1 MSKYFKNKQPKIGS
15 WITLPNSS
23 IAEIMA
29 KSGFDWLAIDLEH
42 SAINIS
48 QAEELIRVIDLCGI
62 RPLVRLTSND
72 CNLIKRVMDSGSH
85 GIIVP
90 MINTLEELESAYEAL
105 RYPPAGSRG
114 VGIARAQGYG
124 EGFSRYQKW
133 QKTEPLLI
141 AQIEHIDAVNNL
153 EEIFSFENLDA
164 FIIGPYDLS
173 SSLGVPGQFDHP
185 KFIESI
191 SRIHEISTEKEIPKG
206 IHIIEP
212 DLNEA
217 ELRIKEGYKMIAYS
231 LDIRMLDNHCR
242 SLFKEIKKI
251 SK

>member
-1 MSKYFKNKQPKIGS
+1 MNRYFKEKTPKIGS

-72 CNLIKRVMDSGSH
+72 SNLIKRVMDSGSH

-90 MINTLEELESAYEAL
+90 MINTLKELKSAYESL

-124 EGFSRYQKW
+124 EDFDKYQNW
-133 QKTEPLLI
+133 QKSEPLLI

-153 EEIFSFENLDA
+153 EEIFSFEYLDA

-185 KFIESI
+185 KFIESV
-191 SRIHEISTEKEIPKG
+191 SHIHAISTQKDIPKG

-212 DLNEA
+212 DFREA
-217 ELRIKEGYKMIAYS
+217 ELRMKEGYKMIAYS
-231 LDIRMLDNHCR
+231 LDIRMLDDHCR
-242 SLFKEIKKI
+242 SLFTNIKKNN
-251 SK
+251 K